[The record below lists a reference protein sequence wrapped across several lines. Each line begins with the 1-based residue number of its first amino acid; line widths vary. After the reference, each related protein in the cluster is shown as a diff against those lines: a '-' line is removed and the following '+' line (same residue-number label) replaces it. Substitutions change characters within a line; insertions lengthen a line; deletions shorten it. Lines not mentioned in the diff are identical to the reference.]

1 VAEATG
7 IGSSTASPALAEAV
21 LRDSLDAFPYVRLRV
36 SGDCMSPTLR
46 PGDLVHVAGVAAR
59 APRLRD
65 VVLVWGPAGP
75 LLHRLVWGPPLARG
89 RWRTKAD
96 RAPLWD
102 AAVAPGQV
110 LGTIIAVDREG
121 SAAPFAGGL
130 RAGLASLLGG
140 AAFWLRAR
148 LSKRKPCLPSP

>member
-1 VAEATG
+1 MADAAAIVSA
-7 IGSSTASPALAEAV
+7 TASPALAEAV
-21 LRDSLDAFPYVRLRV
+21 LRDALDAFPYVRLRV
-36 SGDCMSPTLR
+36 AGTCMAPALR
-46 PGDLVHVAGVAAR
+46 PGDVVHVAGVAAR

-102 AAVAPGQV
+102 AAVSPRDV
-110 LGTIIAVDREG
+110 LGTIIAVDRDG
-121 SAAPFAGGL
+121 APAPVAGGL

-140 AAFWLRAR
+140 AVFWIRER
-148 LSKRKPCLPSP
+148 LSSRRRCPPSP